1 MRACVRVSH
10 LLYPLSH
17 RQTLRLIPDLGP
29 CGKCYSKRQ
38 GSDTPS
44 RCCSHFLW
52 KRPQRWSSWIIRQFY
67 FPVFEEPL
75 CCICGGCT
83 NSPPPP
89 PPPVHNGPFLHIAA
103 STRLV
108 SLDDGRSNRCG
119 VRLHWG
125 PGLHLPDC

>member
-1 MRACVRVSH
+1 M
-10 LLYPLSH
+10 LYLW
-17 RQTLRLIPDLGP
+17 RL
-29 CGKCYSKRQ
+29 
-38 GSDTPS
+38 
-44 RCCSHFLW
+44 H
-52 KRPQRWSSWIIRQFY
+52 QF
-67 FPVFEEPL
+67 
-75 CCICGGCT
+75 T
-83 NSPPPP
+83 APP